1 MIKLE
6 RLPPEARTLL
16 QRLRE
21 RHAPADLDVFL
32 LPVNADGI
40 HWFLLSADVREG
52 QCVVR
57 VHEPYGTDAAE
68 SRFEAG

>member
-1 MIKLE
+1 M
-6 RLPPEARTLL
+6 LL
-16 QRLRE
+16 QHLHEHRAL
-21 RHAPADLDVFL
+21 ADVDIFL

-40 HWFLLSADVREG
+40 HWFLLSADVRGG

-68 SRFEAG
+68 SRTLFVCLFVWFMVFQ